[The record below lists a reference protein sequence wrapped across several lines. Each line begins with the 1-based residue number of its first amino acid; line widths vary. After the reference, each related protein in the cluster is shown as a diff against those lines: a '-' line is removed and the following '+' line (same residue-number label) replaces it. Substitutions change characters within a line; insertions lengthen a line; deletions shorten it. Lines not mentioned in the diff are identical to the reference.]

1 MYKRQDL
8 DRVENDE
15 LLVIL
20 GTTRDTLIVTKP
32 VMLELAPM
40 QMRQTADQVKADFS
54 VVEIPHNPPL
64 LNSGV
69 RETLIVT
76 KPVKLELAP
85 MQIRQTPDQVKAH
98 FSVVEIPHN
107 PLYETVTG
115 T

>member
-1 MYKRQDL
+1 MLEKNNAIYLERIAHGSMTAEGIKYHHLFLLCGAQCSLLGLTRLSQIDLPKL

-15 LLVIL
+15 PLVIL
-20 GTTRDTLIVTKP
+20 GTSRDTLIVTKP

-40 QMRQTADQVKADFS
+40 QIRQTA
-54 VVEIPHNPPL
+54 
-64 LNSGV
+64 
-69 RETLIVT
+69 
-76 KPVKLELAP
+76 
-85 MQIRQTPDQVKAH
+85 DQVKAH